1 MDKQNTKNEV
11 TAKKVLWIS
20 LVVDIIDVLSGIVVT
35 IISGSV
41 VMLSQV
47 LEGIADLACSGLL
60 VFGLKRSKKKA
71 DRNYPFGYGKELYFW
86 ALISALIMLGITS
99 TFTFYF
105 GLNRFL
111 HPESLQHTFWAYLVL
126 IFTAGTNSYALSL
139 SIKRLLEKKSFS
151 KLRKI
156 FHQSALIETKTAFV
170 LDMMGTSASILGFI
184 ALMLY
189 GITGNG
195 QFDGLGAMI
204 IGVVLGILSVVLLFA
219 VKDFLIGK
227 GVSLHILESIKKAA
241 GRLPYVKSVSDIKA
255 MHIGP
260 DKLLIHIDVNFK
272 DNLTPD
278 ELEAMTDKVKDEI
291 RKDIPTATYIQIE
304 LG

>member
-1 MDKQNTKNEV
+1 LKKN
-11 TAKKVLWIS
+11 LFQS
-20 LVVDIIDVLSGIVVT
+20 SGN
-35 IISGSV
+35 
-41 VMLSQV
+41 
-47 LEGIADLACSGLL
+47 
-60 VFGLKRSKKKA
+60 F
-71 DRNYPFGYGKELYFW
+71 
-86 ALISALIMLGITS
+86 
-99 TFTFYF
+99 
-105 GLNRFL
+105 
-111 HPESLQHTFWAYLVL
+111 
-126 IFTAGTNSYALSL
+126 
-139 SIKRLLEKKSFS
+139 
-151 KLRKI
+151 

-204 IGVVLGILSVVLLFA
+204 IGVVLGIFSVVLLFA

-227 GVSLHILESIKKAA
+227 GVSLHMLESIKKAA
-241 GRLPYVKSVSDIKA
+241 GRLPYVKWVSDIKA